1 MEAMATNV
9 QLERMVALSGAV
21 DAKGFSNLAK
31 AAQTNSTAFR
41 SAAASTGM
49 FEVEQLRLNRA
60 TDDYIK
66 KLNAQKLSFRDLI
79 RDRKTAAKAY
89 REQLALENMMI
100 RKNPAGARN
109 GKDVVDV
116 VYPTQVSRE
125 MNTINKQLSFAN
137 QQIKSASHQMV
148 NWGKNTQW
156 AGRQMMVGFTMPI
169 LAFGAAAGV
178 MGYQVDKELTRIA
191 KVYDTTA
198 TDAIGKEKELK
209 QVRLDSLNTG
219 MNAAKE
225 YGAAI
230 TDTLQ
235 VQAELAATGKQG
247 ADLQAATSEV
257 MRISTLGELERQTAI
272 DATISLQSVFRMSNQ
287 ELTESFNYMNAVE
300 NATSLQLADFAQA
313 IPVAAA
319 PVKAFGGDIKELGIL
334 LTAMRENGINAAMG
348 ANALKATMQR
358 LGRPSK
364 QIREEW
370 EAITGT
376 DINQLVDQ
384 SDGLVEVFTN
394 IHNATAALD
403 PNDQRKAFAGLF
415 GSYQVS
421 KMMALTK
428 GMGELQQGIGQ
439 VSDAARVAG
448 MDTTEWAEAA
458 DEEIKAIQESV
469 SGRFK
474 IALETVKA
482 EMAGVGEPFVKVATS
497 ALETM
502 SKIMNG
508 FQNLPKSMQTLIA
521 AGVAVAAIA
530 GPIIMLTGVFA
541 NMIGS
546 IVGVAAALA
555 GLILKHKFVDRQTRA
570 GAMVAELATSG
581 YLHQRTAV
589 QQLTAELNT
598 YAASMRQ
605 ANALTLQAHPGNRA
619 AAAAQAAAATQS
631 NAAHAAKNAGTTG
644 PGAVTSSANPYMMA
658 GVANATSST
667 AAAAAA
673 NAEQQARAKSAR
685 FAAGAATSTALAA
698 ASMATMM
705 FSSNETANS
714 IAQIALVGSMVVPAA
729 QMLAPSL
736 AKAAKSSVGM
746 AGGILSSAK
755 SAGTA
760 AAGARAMGVA
770 FMTMM
775 GPVGWLTAALTAV
788 VGIAY
793 LLHRKEKKAWEER
806 VKYQKALDESA
817 GKWAETLGEVEKEFQ
832 RIALAGAGPESSQ
845 DLFTEYRKEFQEDG
859 SQEDTGKAFSAI
871 SDREEQDL
879 EAQRLYVEY
888 MAKAGMNAEQA
899 GTAISALYAESGRSF
914 TEAIDKGKELR
925 DTMGDL
931 DDFEWGTHLANQS
944 DLFGMAVD
952 EFVSTGNDEI
962 MRARGEQLADI
973 FGAAFYEADN
983 GAEAEALVN
992 QMGTTVMS
1000 GWTKALDTISSY
1012 SAGEAFLEKNKI
1024 DSEEAL
1030 AEWFRTTENA
1040 SSQLALAFGE
1050 DSATGRALVPFLN
1063 EASEVEGV
1071 IASLISEANGFGKEV
1086 DTWDEIINE
1095 ANVAAKTMSYS
1106 QAVTEASA
1114 MVAELGVVNAAQER
1128 INSLGLDP
1136 VLGFMEPTTAAAE
1149 ETNKIAINAMNAAH
1163 GYKQGATAAQA
1174 LEFLLGK
1181 VEAGGKGAAN
1191 AAGEIEGELNSAKG
1205 AARGLASILSGL
1217 SAPDLSGIAKDAM
1230 AGVQQQIA
1238 DDWSTQF
1245 DADMQADQD
1254 ATADYWDNRKEAVSN
1269 EMDRR
1274 ADALDAKWEKKKD
1287 GAEAYW
1293 DMRLERVDKA
1303 IEAEQKAEEIRQK
1316 IFDAEIAR
1324 IKRLNETANTNI
1336 DFNVA
1341 LNEGN
1346 LDEAAKISNDAQAS
1360 DTTFAL
1366 QRARDKG
1373 TGASEKRI
1381 KKLEGKKENLEGA
1394 RDKAMEAMDKR
1405 EEAEKAH
1412 LDRVSDMRQ
1421 KAVDADAD
1429 AAIAANDKMW
1439 EDDKKSFEK
1448 RLELFLKFTT
1458 SNKKELIK
1466 HMESVGLSY
1475 DDFEADVIDPKST
1488 TWGNYFGK
1496 ALRERMRAAGME
1508 LKSDKMWEELGKAG
1522 VDGIM
1527 TAMGFA
1533 NKAQFQKFIKTGEF
1547 DTSLGVPAPGASGGT
1562 SGNDNGNEFLQGSD
1576 KIRRHEGG
1584 WVDDKAGSRKGVA
1597 KNLKGTHPSEK
1608 VALLKKREFVVNEK
1622 AASENSAAL
1631 EAMNSGRKVEAH
1643 GGAGGGGLAG
1653 FAAAAMAKALMMG
1666 ITQNAQKKVIA
1677 AKQAAA
1683 RSTAG
1688 VGSYSGAIGNYSLPG
1703 VVPWGVEAANYLGGK
1718 FGISSIGGVGTR
1730 SNASDHPMGRAIDL
1744 MTSDVAKGDAIAAEA
1759 IRLQNV
1765 LDATYMIWNGRI
1777 HSFDSRGWQDYTH
1790 PSGATD
1796 DTSMHRDHVHISF
1809 SPTGKVGDLPKN
1821 TVSASAGPG
1830 AAAYAGGAGG
1840 WHRPIASPYGFGGST
1855 HDISA
1860 PIGTPVY
1867 AVGDGVITKS
1877 TYITSGGSAGNGKF
1891 TAPNGLP
1898 YRSYGEVLTLSTG
1911 GAAVNYAHLQPGS
1924 RVGLGPV
1931 KGGQQIA
1938 RSGETGNAW
1947 GSHLHMDIGGNQYA
1961 QSWLAAKGISLSKGA
1976 ANIRYDNTIA
1986 NLHKGEAVL
1995 TEDINNK
2002 FKQGVDNF
2010 ANGGNSEYNFYM
2022 DMRGNNYDED
2032 KLAEAIKRKFKEEER
2047 RKPTSRTRGS

>member
-21 DAKGFSNLAK
+21 DAKGFANLAK

-41 SAAASTGM
+41 NAAASTGM

-89 REQLALENMMI
+89 REQLAMENMMI

-116 VYPTQVSRE
+116 VYPTQVSKE
-125 MNTINKQLSFAN
+125 MNTVNKQLSFAN

-198 TDAIGKEKELK
+198 TDAIGKEKELA
-209 QVRLDSLNTG
+209 QVRINSLTTG

-247 ADLQAATSEV
+247 ADLQAATTEV

-272 DATISLQSVFRMSNQ
+272 DATIALQSVFRMSNQ
-287 ELTESFNYMNAVE
+287 ELTESFNYMNSVE
-300 NATSLQLADFAQA
+300 NATSLQLSDFAAA

-334 LTAMRENGINAAMG
+334 LTAMKENGIDAAQG

-370 EAITGT
+370 TALTGT
-376 DINQLVDQ
+376 DITKLVDD
-384 SDGLVEVFTN
+384 SDGLIEVFTN
-394 IHNATAALD
+394 INAATANLD
-403 PNDQRKAFAGLF
+403 PDEQRKAFAGLF

-439 VSDAARVAG
+439 VSAAARVAG
-448 MDTTEWAEAA
+448 QDTTVWADTA
-458 DEEIKAIQESV
+458 DNEIKKIQESV

-482 EMAGVGEPFVKVATS
+482 QMAGVGEPFVKVATV
-497 ALETM
+497 ALETV
-502 SKIMNG
+502 SKIMKG
-508 FQNLPKSMQTLIA
+508 FQELPSGMKTLLA
-521 AGVAVAAIA
+521 AGIAIAAIA
-530 GPIIMLTGVFA
+530 GPVIMLTGVFA

-546 IVGVAAALA
+546 IAGVAAALA
-555 GLILKHKFVDRQTRA
+555 GLVLKHKFVDRQTRA

-598 YAASMRQ
+598 YAAAMRQ
-605 ANALTLQAHPGNRA
+605 ANALTLQAHPGN
-619 AAAAQAAAATQS
+619 
-631 NAAHAAKNAGTTG
+631 NAA
-644 PGAVTSSANPYMMA
+644 
-658 GVANATSST
+658 

-673 NAEQQARAKSAR
+673 NANNPKNQGPGAVPAGANTYIAANAAAANSTVVAAAAADQEAAAKAKTAK
-685 FAAGAATSTALAA
+685 FAAGAATSTTLAA

-714 IAQIALVGSMVVPAA
+714 LAQVALVGSMLVPAA
-729 QMLAPSL
+729 QMAAPLL
-736 AKAAKSSVGM
+736 AKGA
-746 AGGILSSAK
+746 SSALTMSK
-755 SAGTA
+755 GLLTSAKGATSA
-760 AAGARAMGVA
+760 AAGARAMATG
-770 FMTMM
+770 FMMMM
-775 GPVGWLTAALTAV
+775 GPVGWITAALTAV

-793 LLHRKEKKAWEER
+793 LLHRREKKAWEER

-817 GKWAETLGEVEKEFQ
+817 GKWAQTLGKVEKEFQ
-832 RIALAGAGPESSQ
+832 RIALAGQGPEAQQS
-845 DLFTEYRKEFQEDG
+845 LFDEYRKEFMADG
-859 SQEDTGKAFSAI
+859 SQEKTGEAFAQLQAP
-871 SDREEQDL
+871 EQDL

-888 MAKAGMNAEQA
+888 MAKAGMTAEEA
-899 GTAISALYAESGRSF
+899 ATAISALYAASGRSF
-914 TEAIDKGKELR
+914 TEAIDKGNELQQ
-925 DTMGDL
+925 TMGNLENFD
-931 DDFEWGTHLANQS
+931 WGTHLANQS
-944 DLFGMAVD
+944 ELFASAAD
-952 EFVSTGNDEI
+952 EFMSTGNDEI

-973 FGAAFYEADN
+973 FGAAFYAADN
-983 GAEAEALVN
+983 GEEAKALVE
-992 QMGTTVMS
+992 QMSGTVMN
-1000 GWTKALDTISSY
+1000 GWTKALDVIGEY
-1012 SAGEAFLEKNKI
+1012 DAGKAFLEKNKI

-1030 AEWFRTTENA
+1030 AEWYRTTENA
-1040 SSQLALAFGE
+1040 SSQLALAFGT
-1050 DSATGRALVPFLN
+1050 DSATGRALVPFLD
-1063 EASEVEGV
+1063 EAADVEAV
-1071 IASLISEANGFGKEV
+1071 IATMISEANGFGEEV

-1095 ANVAAKTMSYS
+1095 ANIAAKSLSYDEAVASAKEMVAAL
-1106 QAVTEASA
+1106 QARDSSEGGS
-1114 MVAELGVVNAAQER
+1114 
-1128 INSLGLDP
+1128 S
-1136 VLGFMEPTTAAAE
+1136 E
-1149 ETNKIAINAMNAAH
+1149 ESTKIAINAMNAAN

-1174 LEFLLGK
+1174 LEYLLGR
-1181 VEAGGKGAAN
+1181 VEAGGKDAAGAA
-1191 AAGEIEGELNSAKG
+1191 GQIEGELNGAKS
-1205 AARGLASILSGL
+1205 AARGLASILAGL
-1217 SAPDLSGIAKDAM
+1217 SAPDLSGVAQEAM

-1238 DDWSTQF
+1238 DDWSDQF

-1254 ATADYWDNRKEAVSN
+1254 ATAKYWDNRKEAVSN

-1293 DMRLERVDKA
+1293 DMRLERIDKA

-1324 IKRLNETANTNI
+1324 IKRLNDTANQNI

-1346 LDEAAKISNDAQAS
+1346 LDEAARVYNDTQAS

-1366 QRARDKG
+1366 EQARDKG
-1373 TGASEKRI
+1373 TGASEKRV
-1381 KKLEGKKENLEGA
+1381 KRLEGKKENLEEA

-1412 LDRVSDMRQ
+1412 LDRVTQMRED
-1421 KAVDADAD
+1421 AVAQQAEN
-1429 AAIAANDKMW
+1429 AIAANDKMW

-1475 DDFEADVIDPKST
+1475 EDFEADVISPKST

-1508 LKSDKMWEELGKAG
+1508 LKSDAMWEELGNAG
-1522 VDGIM
+1522 VQGIM
-1527 TAMGFA
+1527 DAMGFA
-1533 NKAQFQKFIKTGEF
+1533 NKAQFQKFIRTGEI
-1547 DTSLGVPAPGASGGT
+1547 DPTLAIPATGKNGGSSANT
-1562 SGNDNGNEFLQGSD
+1562 NGDEFLQGSD

-1622 AASENSAAL
+1622 AAAANGDAL
-1631 EAMNSGRKVEAH
+1631 EAMNSGEPY

-1653 FAAAAMAKALMMG
+1653 FAAAAMAKALMLG
-1666 ITQNAQKKVIA
+1666 ITKNVQAKVNT
-1677 AKQAAA
+1677 AKAAA
-1683 RSTAG
+1683 AQRSASG
-1688 VGSYSGAIGNYSLPG
+1688 AYSGPIGSYTLPG

-1718 FGISSIGGVGTR
+1718 FGITSIGGVGER
-1730 SNASDHPMGRAIDL
+1730 SNMSDHPTGHAIDL

-1759 IRLQNV
+1759 IRLANV

-1777 HSFDSRGWQDYTH
+1777 HSFDERGWQPYSH

-1809 SPTGKVGDLPKN
+1809 APTGKVGDLPKFTGGGN
-1821 TVSASAGPG
+1821 TAGYTEG
-1830 AAAYAGGAGG
+1830 SGG
-1840 WHRPIASPYGFGGST
+1840 WHRPLPAPYGFGSNT
-1855 HDISA
+1855 HDMGA

-1877 TYITSGGSAGNGKF
+1877 TYITSGGSPGNGKY

-1911 GAAVNYAHLQPGS
+1911 GAAVNFAHLQPGS

-1938 RSGETGNAW
+1938 RVGETGNAW
-1947 GSHLHMDIGGNQYA
+1947 GSHLHMDIGGNEAA
-1961 QSWLAAKGISLSKGA
+1961 QQWLAARGISLSKGA

-2010 ANGGNSEYNFYM
+2010 ANGGNNEYNFFM
-2022 DMRGNNYDED
+2022 KFDGNYDED
-2032 KLAEAIKRKFKEEER
+2032 KLAAAIERKFKEAER
-2047 RKPTSRTRGS
+2047 RRPQSRTRGARTN

>member
-1 MEAMATNV
+1 MATNV
-9 QLERMVALSGAV
+9 QLERMVALSQGV
-21 DAKGFSNLAK
+21 DAKGFANLAK

-41 SAAASTGM
+41 NAAASTGM

-66 KLNAQKLSFRDLI
+66 KLNAQKLTFRDLI

-89 REQLALENMMI
+89 KEQLALENMMV

-109 GKDVVDV
+109 GKDLVDV
-116 VYPTQVSRE
+116 VVPTEVSRE

-169 LAFGAAAGV
+169 AAFGAAAGV
-178 MGYQVDKELTRIA
+178 MAYQVDKELTRIA

-198 TDAIGKEKELK
+198 TDAIGKEKELS
-209 QVRLDSLNTG
+209 QVRVDSLKTG

-247 ADLQAATSEV
+247 ADLQTATSEV

-272 DATISLQSVFRMSNQ
+272 DATIALQSVFRMSNQ
-287 ELTESFNYMNAVE
+287 ELTESFNYMNSVE
-300 NATSLQLADFAQA
+300 NATSLQLSDFAAA

-319 PVKAFGGDIKELGIL
+319 PVKAFGGDIQELGIL
-334 LTAMRENGINAAMG
+334 LTAMKENGIGAAEG

-370 EAITGT
+370 TAITGT
-376 DINQLVDQ
+376 DITKLVDS
-384 SDGLVEVFTN
+384 SDGLIEVFTK
-394 IHNATAALD
+394 IQQATAGLD
-403 PNDQRKAFAGLF
+403 PDQQRKAFAGLF

-439 VSDAARVAG
+439 VSEAARVAG
-448 MDTTEWAEAA
+448 MDTEVWADTA
-458 DEEIKAIQESV
+458 DGEIKKIQESV

-482 EMAGVGEPFVKVATS
+482 EMAGVGEPFVKVATV
-497 ALETM
+497 ALETI
-502 SKIMNG
+502 SKIMKA
-508 FQNLPKSMQTLIA
+508 FQDLPDGMKNLLA
-521 AGVAVAAIA
+521 AGIAIAAIA

-546 IVGVAAALA
+546 IAGIAAALA
-555 GLILKHKFVDRQTRA
+555 GLALKHKFVDRQTRA
-570 GAMVAELATSG
+570 GALVAEMATSG

-605 ANALTLQAHPGNRA
+605 ANALTLQAHPGNAAVA
-619 AAAAQAAAATQS
+619 AAAANAATPS
-631 NAAHAAKNAGTTG
+631 NAAHAAKSGG
-644 PGAVTSSANPYMMA
+644 PGVIPSGVNPFMA
-658 GVANATSST
+658 AGAANATSSA

-673 NAEQQARAKSAR
+673 NDEAAARAKTAK
-685 FAAGAATSTALAA
+685 FAAGAATSTAA
-698 ASMATMM
+698 MATAMGIM
-705 FSSNETANS
+705 AFSSNETANS
-714 IAQIALVGSMVVPAA
+714 FAQVLLVGSMVVPAV
-729 QMLAPSL
+729 QMMAPHL
-736 AKAAKSSVGM
+736 MKGATAAAGM
-746 AGGILSSAK
+746 ASGLLATGRNA
-755 SAGTA
+755 ATA
-760 AAGARAMGVA
+760 AAGARAMALGFA
-770 FMTMM
+770 TML
-775 GPVGWLTAALTAV
+775 GPIGWATAALTAI

-793 LLHRKEKKAWEER
+793 IINRNEKKAWEER
-806 VKYQKALDESA
+806 VNAQKELDSSA
-817 GKWAETLGEVEKEFQ
+817 AKWADTLGTVEAQFH
-832 RIALAGAGPESSQ
+832 RIALAGAGPEGQQ
-845 DLFTEYRKEFQEDG
+845 DMFMEYRKEFQKDG
-859 SQEDTGKAFSAI
+859 SQEKVGDAFNELSG
-871 SDREEQDL
+871 SEQDL
-879 EAQRLYVEY
+879 EAARLYVEY

-899 GTAISALYAESGRSF
+899 GTAVAALYANSGRSF
-914 TEAIDKGKELR
+914 TEAIDKGNELR
-925 DTMGDL
+925 NTIGELKDIDWGSALARQTSLFDASVEEFMDTGKDDL
-931 DDFEWGTHLANQS
+931 
-944 DLFGMAVD
+944 MK
-952 EFVSTGNDEI
+952 
-962 MRARGEQLADI
+962 MRGQQLAEV
-973 FGAAFYEADN
+973 FGAAFYEANTGDEAQAVIDQLGGTVMDGWQTAFDRISESSLGQKMLEDN
-983 GAEAEALVN
+983 QIASAEALATWHRTGE
-992 QMGTTVMS
+992 MG
-1000 GWTKALDTISSY
+1000 
-1012 SAGEAFLEKNKI
+1012 
-1024 DSEEAL
+1024 SEL
-1030 AEWFRTTENA
+1030 ASTFGGTAA
-1040 SSQLALAFGE
+1040 SRMWLPMI
-1050 DSATGRALVPFLN
+1050 TG
-1063 EASEVEGV
+1063 ASEVETTMVG
-1071 IASLISEANGFGKEV
+1071 LISDANGFGDEV
-1086 DTWDEIINE
+1086 SNWDSLIAE
-1095 ANVAAKTMSYS
+1095 ANIAAKQLTYDE
-1106 QAVTEASA
+1106 AVASA
-1114 MVAELGVVNAAQER
+1114 KDMVEQLRLKDSWESG
-1128 INSLGLDP
+1128 SS
-1136 VLGFMEPTTAAAE
+1136 E
-1149 ETNKIAINAMNAAH
+1149 ESAKTAINAMNAAN
-1163 GYKQGATAAQA
+1163 GYKQGTTAAYA
-1174 LEFLLGK
+1174 LQFLIGK
-1181 VEAGGKGAAN
+1181 VAEGGAQVV
-1191 AAGEIEGELNSAKG
+1191 GEVEQIEGELKGAQG
-1205 AARGLASILSGL
+1205 AARTLASILSGL
-1217 SAPDLSGIAKDAM
+1217 SAPDLSGVAQEAM

-1238 DDWSTQF
+1238 DDWGKQF

-1274 ADALDAKWEKKKD
+1274 SDALDAKWEKKKD

-1293 DMRLERVDKA
+1293 DMRLDRVDKA
-1303 IEAEQKAEEIRQK
+1303 IEAEQKAEEIRIK

-1324 IKRLNETANTNI
+1324 IKRLNDTANTNI

-1341 LNEGN
+1341 LNSGD
-1346 LDEAAKISNDAQAS
+1346 LDEAAKISNNAQAT

-1366 QRARDKG
+1366 EQARNAGTKG
-1373 TGASEKRI
+1373 SERRI

-1405 EEAEKAH
+1405 EQAEKDH
-1412 LDRVSDMRQ
+1412 LDRITQQRQ
-1421 KAVDADAD
+1421 DAVDQQAEN
-1429 AAIAANDKMW
+1429 AIAANDKMW
-1439 EDDKKSFEK
+1439 ENDKESFDK
-1448 RLELFLKFTT
+1448 RMELFLKFTT

-1475 DDFEADVIDPKST
+1475 EDFEADVIDPKST

-1496 ALRERMRAAGME
+1496 ALRDRMRAAGME
-1508 LKSDKMWEELGKAG
+1508 LKSDAMWADLGTAG
-1522 VDGIM
+1522 VESIM
-1527 TAMGFA
+1527 EAMGFA
-1533 NKAQFQKFIKTGEF
+1533 NKAQFEKFIKTGEF
-1547 DTSLGVPAPGASGGT
+1547 DASLGLKPTGGKDQSPAG
-1562 SGNDNGNEFLQGSD
+1562 DDMLYGSE
-1576 KIRRHEGG
+1576 KIRHEGG
-1584 WVDDKAGSRKGVA
+1584 WVDSKGGNSRKGVA

-1608 VALLKKREFVVNEK
+1608 VALLKNREFVVNEK
-1622 AASENSAAL
+1622 AAAANADQL
-1631 EAMNSGRKVEAH
+1631 EAMNSGRKTDAY

-1653 FAAAAMAKALMMG
+1653 FAAAAMAKAMMLG
-1666 ITQNAQKKVIA
+1666 ITKKVQSKVTA
-1677 AKQAAA
+1677 AKQQAVANSNAA
-1683 RSTAG
+1683 
-1688 VGSYSGAIGNYSLPG
+1688 SYSGSIGSYSLPG
-1703 VVPWGVEAANYLGGK
+1703 VVPWGQEAANYLGGK
-1718 FGISSIGGVGTR
+1718 FGISSIGGVGER
-1730 SNASDHPMGRAIDL
+1730 SNMSDHPAGRAIDL

-1765 LDATYMIWNGRI
+1765 LDATYMIWNERI
-1777 HSFDSRGWQDYTH
+1777 HSFDSRGWQPYSH

-1809 SPTGKVGDLPKN
+1809 APTGKVGDLPKS
-1821 TVSASAGPG
+1821 TVSGNSAMTGYTEG
-1830 AAAYAGGAGG
+1830 SGG
-1840 WHRPIASPYGFGGST
+1840 WHRPIPSPYGFGGST

-1924 RVGLGPV
+1924 RVGIGPV

-1947 GSHLHMDIGGNQYA
+1947 GSHLHMDIGGSETA
-1961 QSWLAAKGISLSKGA
+1961 SSWLASRGVSLRKGTMDV
-1976 ANIRYDNTIA
+1976 RYDNTAA
-1986 NLHKGEAVL
+1986 NLHKGEGVL
-1995 TEDINNK
+1995 TKNLNDK

-2010 ANGGNSEYNFYM
+2010 ANGGNNEYTIIVNPSTGM
-2022 DMRGNNYDED
+2022 DEEM
-2032 KLAEAIKRKFKEEER
+2032 LANKVVKKIQEAER
-2047 RKPTSRTRGS
+2047 RKPQSRTRGNSN